1 MRYLLAF
8 ATIVTIGTR
17 KFFVD
22 RGLSCEEL
30 QKLEDAWA
38 RTVQLHITLWSRPY
52 VKEGLW

>member
-1 MRYLLAF
+1 LLAF